1 MMSENGFGYVE
12 VKDGRVICYIG
23 ESNKPDVYIFEND
36 EIVHAVK
43 LQELV
48 KERISDMNIFLSQL
62 QSYERVYCQGEEEK
76 VEQLEELV
84 EESEK

>member
-48 KERISDMNIFLSQL
+48 KERIKH
-62 QSYERVYCQGEEEK
+62 QSEETCFGIPVDSGIRHELK
-76 VEQLEELV
+76 SLV